1 MKKFSQFFGGKYMP
15 YWYVAFGIVVIIMFA
30 GFVNSSS
37 VEKFK
42 LTIFDN
48 SGKKIEERIL
58 TRTELEK
65 LNEPL
70 PFSKAFEPI
79 KKF

>member
-1 MKKFSQFFGGKYMP
+1 MP
-15 YWYVAFGIVVIIMFA
+15 YWYIAFGIIVIIMFA
-30 GFVNSSS
+30 SFVNSSS

-42 LTIFDN
+42 LTTFDN
-48 SGKKIEERIL
+48 SGKKLEERVL
-58 TRTELEK
+58 TKMELEK

-79 KKF
+79 KRF